1 MSVLLKNNARS
12 TLATAISSVDTLIRV
27 RVGHGDM
34 FPTPTKPDEWFPVT
48 IEDESGNIEVCRA
61 SLRNGDA
68 ISVQRG
74 AEGSKA
80 RAFVAGAAVELRPTA
95 GALADLPGMGGGSK
109 LLLNVTDAKLEG

>member
-1 MSVLLKNNARS
+1 MTVLLKNHARS
-12 TLATAISSVDTLIRV
+12 TLATAVSSVDTLIRV

-34 FPTPTKPDEWFPVT
+34 FPSPTASDEWFPLS

-74 AEGSKA
+74 AEGSQA
-80 RAFVAGAAVELRPTA
+80 RSFVAGAAVELRLTA
-95 GALADLPGMGGGSK
+95 GALADLKGMGGSGK
-109 LLLNVTDAKLEG
+109 VLLNVNDAKLEG